1 MRSGGVYLA
10 LGDSITYG
18 STLATTTQYGT
29 YAAKIRK
36 SIFDNYGKCRVI
48 NKGVSGWKSGDFLTA
63 PHYWSKIEAD
73 LVTIHIGTND
83 CSNSISS
90 ATFQSN
96 LDAIVKIIK
105 KHNPNVEIILCS
117 ISRRGDSFANSL
129 DPFRTAV
136 STVATNNNTLLCHFE
151 NAWAQADTA
160 TYTAVDLLHPNT
172 TGHQLIH
179 DVLFPIVQTT
189 QFVQK
194 LGK

>member
-18 STLATTTQYGT
+18 STLATTTPYGT

-36 SIFDNYGKCRVI
+36 SIADNYGDCRLI
-48 NKGVSGWKSGDFLTA
+48 NKGISGWKSGDFLTA
-63 PHYWSKIEAD
+63 PHYWSRIEAD

-83 CSNSISS
+83 CSNSVPV

-96 LDAIVKIIK
+96 LDTVVKMLK
-105 KHNPNVEIILCS
+105 KRNPNVEIILCS
-117 ISRRGDSFANSL
+117 ISRRADAFANSL

-136 STVATNNNTLLCHFE
+136 ATVATNNNTLLCYFE
-151 NAWAQADTA
+151 NAWTQGNTA

-172 TGHQLIH
+172 TGHQALH
-179 DVLFPIVQTT
+179 DVLFPIVQQTK
-189 QFVQK
+189 FVQK